1 MATLYVTGTCRN
13 CMMRFRFDA
22 REVANLESVFCPHC
36 GIELEGEKIIG
47 TAQEMLTKSTN
58 TLYLGWTC
66 TNCKKQYRFD
76 AREVARLTDF
86 FCPHCKSGVDGIK
99 IRVLAQGVLGR
110 LNKK

>member
-13 CMMRFRFDA
+13 CMMRF
-22 REVANLESVFCPHC
+22 
-36 GIELEGEKIIG
+36 
-47 TAQEMLTKSTN
+47 
-58 TLYLGWTC
+58 
-66 TNCKKQYRFD
+66 RFD

-99 IRVLAQGVLGR
+99 IRVLAQGVLRR